1 MWGGAFFGVEPVNDV
16 IDVDFAS
23 LMHVEEL
30 QQSTQRSKITNAVE
44 TSETKKMPQ
53 REPPCGVCALSL
65 TDTGPHTVYAQRFG
79 SNGVC

>member
-30 QQSTQRSKITNAVE
+30 QQSTAHNHSQPLSRRPKRNT
-44 TSETKKMPQ
+44 MPQ
-53 REPPCGVCALSL
+53 RVRTLPDGY
-65 TDTGPHTVYAQRFG
+65 DTGPHTVYTQRFG

>member
-44 TSETKKMPQ
+44 TSETRKKMP
-53 REPPCGVCALSL
+53 
-65 TDTGPHTVYAQRFG
+65 
-79 SNGVC
+79 

>member
-30 QQSTQRSKITNAVE
+30 QQSTQRSRIINAVE
-44 TSETKKMPQ
+44 TSETKKN
-53 REPPCGVCALSL
+53 A
-65 TDTGPHTVYAQRFG
+65 AA
-79 SNGVC
+79 